1 MLSWDELYLVIN
13 GKRKLTKEERE
24 NLIERI
30 DYAGEG
36 SYNTEDLMKY
46 SDIELAK
53 ACISAENDYALSQI

>member
-24 NLIERI
+24 NIIERI
-30 DYAGEG
+30 DYTGEG
-36 SYNTEDLMKY
+36 NYNTEDLMKY

-53 ACISAENDYALSQI
+53 VCISVENDYALLQI

>member
-30 DYAGEG
+30 DYAECIDA
-36 SYNTEDLMKY
+36 NEEVV
-46 SDIELAK
+46 DIYYLDK
-53 ACISAENDYALSQI
+53 M